1 MSDSHD
7 RMTMIRSAV
16 ALFKSK
22 NVEMIIHAGDFISPI
37 TFDYMKDIDVPFL
50 GVFGNNDG
58 EKNFLRTRFKNLGEL
73 HERCFKGKIAGL
85 NFIVLHEDDLVD
97 SLAKSG
103 DYDVIIYGHTHRT
116 DIRKI
121 GNTLIVNPGELCGWL
136 TGKYTVA
143 IIDTENL
150 NAKIISIV

>member
-1 MSDSHD
+1 
-7 RMTMIRSAV
+7 
-16 ALFKSK
+16 
-22 NVEMIIHAGDFISPI
+22 
-37 TFDYMKDIDVPFL
+37 
-50 GVFGNNDG
+50 
-58 EKNFLRTRFKNLGEL
+58 
-73 HERCFKGKIAGL
+73 
-85 NFIVLHEDDLVD
+85 VLHEDDLVD